1 MGGGVY
7 LPDIDNTNKPNTVMI
22 KKPFDYQTP
31 ECDIMDILVENVLC
45 TSSDEEG
52 YTIEDY
58 EKELIGW

>member
-1 MGGGVY
+1 
-7 LPDIDNTNKPNTVMI
+7 MI

-45 TSSDEEG
+45 TSSDEEDG
-52 YTIEDY
+52 STIDDY

>member
-1 MGGGVY
+1 
-7 LPDIDNTNKPNTVMI
+7 MI

-31 ECDIMDILVENVLC
+31 ECDITDILVENVLC
-45 TSSDEEG
+45 TSSDGEG